1 MYLVYLR
8 CDTDKVSHDPDS
20 SRNLKSIDLNHSVIV
35 NTSVNGERKNDQ
47 DNMSFKND
55 SVGQKKKKVGL
66 R

>member
-8 CDTDKVSHDPDS
+8 CDTDKVSHDPDC

-35 NTSVNGERKNDQ
+35 NTSVSGERRNDQ
-47 DNMSFKND
+47 DMSFKND